1 MVYSND
7 KYKELN
13 VSSAFAPVRLNIL
26 IHVIKVIIDFFNKIW
41 SSNSGEDKLV
51 PVISILVVSDVSCI
65 SAFGL
70 LLLGIFKTVSLVPHF
85 QCAARHHSY
94 ALHIV
99 FECRTFATT
108 EGILTAHRTTQFS
121 FLILLDDIKSLA
133 ALAAVFIKNNGTRA
147 SNFGI
152 IFSSAIPFVTSLDG
166 A

>member
-13 VSSAFAPVRLNIL
+13 VSSAFAPVSLNIL

-99 FECRTFATT
+99 FECRAC
-108 EGILTAHRTTQFS
+108 
-121 FLILLDDIKSLA
+121 
-133 ALAAVFIKNNGTRA
+133 NY
-147 SNFGI
+147 
-152 IFSSAIPFVTSLDG
+152 
-166 A
+166 